1 MGTRKNRP
9 TINVLSKNK
18 RIVKKSTENCLFYSR
33 EKSQYMYI
41 ARACDV
47 MHVRYLDSTCI
58 TLIVR
63 LSLLRKTILIP
74 GYMYKVFMCVCVF
87 VDGCISQF

>member
-18 RIVKKSTENCLFYSR
+18 RIVKKKSTENCLFYSR

-47 MHVRYLDSTCI
+47 MHVRYLNSTCI

-74 GYMYKVFMCVCVF
+74 GYKVFMCVFVF